1 MDLIED
7 PLETS
12 WSAFACPVRTLCM
25 LYTYITRALRV
36 PDVTLC
42 VLYPCLTRAPRMPLA
57 CRTRVPRMP
66 PYAWP
71 SLRVP
76 YACAAGFLS
85 LCVF

>member
-1 MDLIED
+1 
-7 PLETS
+7 
-12 WSAFACPVRTLCM
+12 M

-71 SLRVP
+71 IAYACPACAPRVP
-76 YACAAGFLS
+76 YACPARFLT
-85 LCVF
+85 LRVF

>member
-42 VLYPCLTRAPRMPLA
+42 VLYPCLTR
-57 CRTRVPRMP
+57 VPRMP

-85 LCVF
+85 LYVF